1 MLKSEMDPC
10 LLTANVVVV
19 FESLFFL
26 EGFGPLRV
34 FRVWFRLR
42 SKCWVLTPLH
52 LIRVSSFLPYRTG
65 SAVFTSHDLQNT
77 CLTSHL
83 FTSPVRSLFIS
94 FNSGINVICIQSI
107 PGYDASVFFFWE
119 LYISTIWQHAWSSE
133 PLSFYHFLKRW
144 TIQKDGFL
152 RCCCRSLSLRC
163 SPPWKICPVHRRS
176 SATVLGL

>member
-1 MLKSEMDPC
+1 MRHFCLSWSYPRVPFLKTMGPMLKSEMDPC

-42 SKCWVLTPLH
+42 SKCWVLRPLH

-65 SAVFTSHDLQNT
+65 SAVFISHDLQNT

-94 FNSGINVICIQSI
+94 FNSGINVICIQS
-107 PGYDASVFFFWE
+107 
-119 LYISTIWQHAWSSE
+119 SSE
-133 PLSFYHFLKRW
+133 SYIYLRFDSMLDPQNHYHF
-144 TIQKDGFL
+144 IIF
-152 RCCCRSLSLRC
+152 
-163 SPPWKICPVHRRS
+163 
-176 SATVLGL
+176 